1 MQLKAAPNGE
11 LVQVVRTWASLSRTA
26 NSNWDSV
33 SNVIRAAEIDSA
45 KQELELRRL
54 LKESDARLEAVS
66 LCDPLHAGLGLNR
79 WLRKEREEAY
89 SDWLEWVLQQVQ
101 ALPRGAWNVLWALGV
116 PEKEIPVAAD
126 GTPLEIKR
134 EFCIPD
140 RRLDLLLSLGGA
152 LAVVVEVKKYSAEVS
167 QTEKQAPYFEW
178 LQKQACSWK
187 KAILLVTDAA
197 EETSYNFARLRWGD
211 LCARLRTLLPVIA
224 QHSKTV
230 KAAMVVAFIGAVE
243 MNLLGLVTPDERHSN
258 VDHLSYG
265 QTIRHLKRCKELL

>member
-1 MQLKAAPNGE
+1 MQLKAPDGE
-11 LVQVVRTWASLSRTA
+11 SVQAVRTWASLSRTA

-33 SNVIRAAEIDSA
+33 SNIIRAAEADSA
-45 KQELELRRL
+45 QQELELRRL
-54 LKESDARLEAVS
+54 LNESDARLEAVC

-101 ALPRGAWNVLWALGV
+101 ALPRGAWHVLWVLGV

-126 GTPLEIKR
+126 GTSFEISR

-140 RRLDLLLSLGGA
+140 RRLDLFFSLEGA

-178 LQKQACSWK
+178 LHKQDCSWK
-187 KAILLVTDAA
+187 RAILLVTDAA
-197 EETSYNFARLRWGD
+197 EETSYNFARLRWRE
-211 LCARLRTLLPVIA
+211 LCSRLRALLPAIA
-224 QHSKTV
+224 ERCGLV
-230 KAAMVVAFIGAVE
+230 KAAMVVAFIGAAE
-243 MNLLGLVTPDERHSN
+243 TNLLGLVAPDERQDCN

-265 QTIRHLKRCKELL
+265 ETIRHLKRCMELL

>member
-1 MQLKAAPNGE
+1 MQLKAPDGE
-11 LVQVVRTWASLSRTA
+11 LVQVVRTWASLPRTA

-33 SNVIRAAEIDSA
+33 SNIIRAAETDSA
-45 KQELELRRL
+45 KQERELRRL
-54 LKESDARLEAVS
+54 LNESDARLEAVS
-66 LCDPLHAGLGLNR
+66 LRDPLHAGLGLNR

-101 ALPRGAWNVLWALGV
+101 ALPRGAWHVLWVLGV
-116 PEKEIPVAAD
+116 PEKEIPLAAD
-126 GTPLEIKR
+126 GASLEISR

-140 RRLDLLLSLGGA
+140 RRLDLFLSLVGA

-178 LQKQACSWK
+178 LQKQACIWK

-197 EETSYNFARLRWGD
+197 EEASHNFARLRWRE
-211 LCARLRTLLPVIA
+211 LCARLRALLPVIA
-224 QHSKTV
+224 QRCGTV
-230 KAAMVVAFIGAVE
+230 KAAMVVAFIGAAE
-243 MNLLGLVTPDERHSN
+243 TNLLGLVAPDEHHDSN

-265 QTIRHLKRCKELL
+265 HTIRHLKRCRELL